1 MTYLI
6 MYGTGYQA
14 AKTIFKE
21 AITKIA
27 NATFRYYDVTPVGRL
42 LNRITSDMNTIDGDL
57 SIQFTIIVWTVIGF
71 LTSVIVILGS
81 APAFLAFGLLL
92 CYGFV
97 HYFYRFLPTSQA
109 LRRLEMV
116 SLSPLM
122 SNFGA
127 LVEGLTT
134 VRAFNAEPRFQ
145 ARVIEVVDNFQKNDH
160 FYWSL
165 QAWLSLRF
173 STMSASST
181 LIMTLIAIYTGITPG
196 LTAFV

>member
-1 MTYLI
+1 

-14 AKTIFKE
+14 AKAIFKE
-21 AITKIA
+21 AITKVA
-27 NATFRYYDVTPVGRL
+27 HATFRYYDVTPVGRL

-57 SIQFTIIVWTVIGF
+57 SIQFTLVVWTVIGF
-71 LTSVIVILGS
+71 ATTVSVIL
-81 APAFLAFGLLL
+81 AATPTFLVFGLLL
-92 CYGFV
+92 CFTFAY
-97 HYFYRFLPTSQA
+97 YFYQFLPASQA

-127 LVEGLTT
+127 LVEGLAT

-145 ARVIEVVDNFQKNDH
+145 GHVIEVVDNFQKNDH

-165 QAWLSLRF
+165 QAWLSFRF
-173 STMSASST
+173 SIMSASST
-181 LIMTLIAIYTGITPG
+181 LVMTLIAIWSEISPG
-196 LTAFV
+196 LTAFVYV